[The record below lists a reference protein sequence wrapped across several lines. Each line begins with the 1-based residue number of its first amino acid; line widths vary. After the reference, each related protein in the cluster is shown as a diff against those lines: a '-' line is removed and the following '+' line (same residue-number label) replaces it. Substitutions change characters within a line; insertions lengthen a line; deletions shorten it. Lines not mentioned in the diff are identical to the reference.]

1 LYESRVGIYATLT
14 LEKEKVSFLSKIFFN
29 GNRITR
35 KRYEILRPLF
45 KWWENNYKP
54 GLMPMISRKA
64 IINFALN
71 SNPRTSYSQ
80 TIMDLT
86 TNVSFFDTNRWGNTP
101 KILESLKLYEWLGA
115 KKFPQP
121 ADQKLGSRWLQSKDM
136 QQGLYDIR

>member
-1 LYESRVGIYATLT
+1 MQRKGIIFT
-14 LEKEKVSFLSKIFFN
+14 KDFFN

-54 GLMPMISRKA
+54 GLMPMISRNA
-64 IINFALN
+64 IKSFALN

-80 TIMDLT
+80 SIMDLT
-86 TNVSFFDTNRWGNTP
+86 TNVSFFDTNRWGSTP
-101 KILESLKLYEWLGA
+101 KLLASLKLYEWLGA
-115 KKFPQP
+115 KKVVKPVDG
-121 ADQKLGSRWLQSKDM
+121 ALSKRWLQSSDM